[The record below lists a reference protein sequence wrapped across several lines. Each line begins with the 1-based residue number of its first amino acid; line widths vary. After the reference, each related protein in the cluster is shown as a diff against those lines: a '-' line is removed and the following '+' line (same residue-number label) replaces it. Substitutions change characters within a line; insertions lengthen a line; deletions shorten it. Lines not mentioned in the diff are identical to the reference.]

1 MSAIT
6 YNGKRYE
13 EADLKRVLKISNTAC
28 QLAPA
33 FTAGIDWSGNPWA
46 LPGDESDLDKL
57 AQRSFDAAAAFVAR
71 EEEMLAKLK
80 TPDEPAVKVGG
91 TD

>member
-1 MSAIT
+1 MSAVT
-6 YNGKRYE
+6 YNGKCYE
-13 EADLKRVLKISNTAC
+13 EAELKRVLKISNTSC

-46 LPGDESDLDKL
+46 RPGDGSDLDKL

-80 TPDEPAVKVGG
+80 VIPDETVKVEESK
-91 TD
+91 